1 MKTLIIFSIGL
12 CLIFLLTVYLFEHK
26 LYKKRGLYIGMLL
39 VGAFLLTYFTGKKII
54 TPEKPK
60 TEIILNDTLI
70 NEQVCWE
77 YITAMRIDHP
87 KVVLAQAI
95 EESRFNSNVFRKY
108 NNLFGMK
115 EASCRVATVSSKSGA
130 YKHYNSWQESV
141 IDYSLWQLQQNICD
155 MTDMEY
161 IDFLA
166 GRYAENP
173 KYKDNLIKIYN
184 SLNYE

>member
-12 CLIFLLTVYLFEHK
+12 CLIFLLTVSLFEHK

-54 TPEKPK
+54 THEKPK

-141 IDYSLWQLQQNICD
+141 IDYSLWQLQQNICE

-161 IDFLA
+161 IDFLS